1 LLQKL
6 QDDPDNA
13 MQEQVKDYIEA
24 QKIKMQEEDNRN
36 EDGNSEL
43 DRASDIMIG
52 QDTGALRPLNQI

>member
-1 LLQKL
+1 
-6 QDDPDNA
+6 